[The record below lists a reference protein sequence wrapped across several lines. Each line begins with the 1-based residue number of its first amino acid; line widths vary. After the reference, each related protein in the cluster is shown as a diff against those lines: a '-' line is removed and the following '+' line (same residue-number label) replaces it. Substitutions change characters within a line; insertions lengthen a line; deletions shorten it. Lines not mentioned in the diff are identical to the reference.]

1 MCMVDNFVYLF
12 AVTCRSGTTHTGNA
26 RRCTGCHFDGL
37 VMTWSRGV
45 DKLELTKG
53 EQMQPRWG
61 ILIQLWLRKRDGGVH
76 GVARLQGEVIGVVG
90 SAQMA
95 ALRR

>member
-1 MCMVDNFVYLF
+1 MRMVDNFVCLF

-26 RRCTGCHFDGL
+26 QRCMGCHFDGL

-45 DKLELTKG
+45 GKLELAKG

-76 GVARLQGEVIGVVG
+76 GVARLQGEVTGVVG
-90 SAQMA
+90 STQMA